1 MRGRVK
7 KIIISVVIILML
19 VAIGVG
25 FYIKFGKQK
34 EKIKVYL
41 WSTSL
46 MEEYAPYIQSKV
58 PEADIEFVVG
68 NNDLTFYEFLDK
80 NGGLPD
86 IITNRRFSVWDASE
100 LKDSLMDLSK
110 TEEAA
115 SYFSTYLDNYKN
127 GDGSINWLPLCGEV
141 DGIVANKDLFKKYDI
156 PLPTDYESFINACRK
171 FEKNGIRGFVSDFA
185 YDYTCLEIL
194 QGLSISELISYDGK
208 RWRDDYEDPT
218 NGYSELDD
226 VIWPKAFERMDK
238 FIQDVKLQPEDVEME
253 FDKVLDLFRNNKV
266 AMIRETGTTLLNE
279 KEQNNKKE
287 LVMLP
292 YFCENNQNWLLTYP
306 AFQVSLNKNLEKNK
320 KRKDLALKILK
331 VMISEEGQNYLAQKK
346 DVISYAKDVKLEL
359 AKEFD
364 NLKPYIESN
373 YLYVRLTSED
383 FFSISKE
390 VVQEMIK
397 GKYGS
402 KKAYD
407 EFDKKLRNRKKL
419 KEKNIVKFSKL
430 YDNEFN
436 KKGGNQAA
444 SVIANS
450 LRKKYGTDILI
461 SPSYNFTSPIFNS
474 SYSEKMV
481 GYMVMPNSCRVYTKV
496 MTGKEIGKLLDIS
509 INDKKLSYNTFNVS
523 TLPIISGASM
533 VIKEENDRF
542 VIDKVIINGNKI
554 DDNKKYKVTYLNSA
568 LYYNELVKEIY
579 PKQGIE
585 AFAMR
590 EKALRDEWIEYIK
603 EGNTLSKPT
612 DYILVK

>member
-34 EKIKVYL
+34 EKITVYL

-115 SYFSTYLDNYKN
+115 SYFSTYLENYRN

-171 FEKNGIRGFVSDFA
+171 FEKHGIRGFASDFA

-226 VIWPKAFERMDK
+226 VIWPKAFGRMDK
-238 FIQDVKLQPEDVEME
+238 FIKDVKLQPEDVEMD

-306 AFQVSLNKNLEKNK
+306 AFQVSMNKNLEKNK

-346 DVISYAKDVKLEL
+346 DVISYAKDVNLEL

-364 NLKPYIESN
+364 NLKTYIESN

-397 GKYGS
+397 GKYDS

-407 EFDKKLRNRKKL
+407 EFDKKLRNRKKPN
-419 KEKNIVKFSKL
+419 EKNIVKFSKS
-430 YDNEFN
+430 YDNKFN

-474 SYSEKMV
+474 SYTEKMV

-496 MTGKEIGKLLDIS
+496 MTGKEIGELLDIS

>member
-25 FYIKFGKQK
+25 AYIKFGKQK
-34 EKIKVYL
+34 EKITVYL
-41 WSTSL
+41 WSTNL

-115 SYFSTYLDNYKN
+115 SYFSTYLENYRN

-171 FEKNGIRGFVSDFA
+171 FEKHGIRGFVSDFA

-226 VIWPKAFERMDK
+226 VIWSKAFERMDK
-238 FIQDVKLQPEDVEME
+238 FIKDIKLQPEDVEMD

-320 KRKDLALKILK
+320 KRKDLAFKILK

-346 DVISYAKDVKLEL
+346 DVISYAKDVNLEL

-397 GKYGS
+397 GKYDS

-407 EFDKKLRNRKKL
+407 EFDKKLRNRKKP
-419 KEKNIVKFSKL
+419 KEKNIVKFSKS
-430 YDNEFN
+430 YDNKFN

-474 SYSEKMV
+474 SYTEKMV

-496 MTGKEIGKLLDIS
+496 MTGKEIGKLFEIS

-542 VIDKVIINGNKI
+542 VIDKVIINGKKI

-568 LYYNELVKEIY
+568 FYYNELVKNIY